1 MMGDTR
7 TAKDGFVGSGS
18 LVRLAWT
25 EWSVHHLERGEGGG
39 EDEDDESNGEAGL
52 KNAGPAWAAK
62 QATTKPAELIFSY
75 FILSLVSLPFPPTI
89 LVLVFSHRGVQ
100 RRH

>member
-18 LVRLAWT
+18 LIRLAWT
-25 EWSVHHLERGEGGG
+25 EWSVHHLEREGGREG
-39 EDEDDESNGEAGL
+39 GRGEDDESNGKTGL

-62 QATTKPAELIFSY
+62 QATKHHPNLSFPNLFSR
-75 FILSLVSLPFPPTI
+75 LSPSLSPSSPY
-89 LVLVFSHRGVQ
+89 
-100 RRH
+100 